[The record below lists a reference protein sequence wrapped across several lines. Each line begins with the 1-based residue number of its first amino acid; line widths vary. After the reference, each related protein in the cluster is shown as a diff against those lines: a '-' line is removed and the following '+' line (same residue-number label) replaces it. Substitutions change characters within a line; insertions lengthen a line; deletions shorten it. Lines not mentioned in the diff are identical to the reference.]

1 MVEINELE
9 NVKFNELER
18 KIYVLVCNLGCEII
32 KQILE
37 TQDKQ
42 IMETRNKKEYRHKGY
57 KKNTIK
63 TVMGEIEYKRAI
75 YVKDNKYTYL
85 LDDTL
90 QIETIGKISS
100 NLAELMLRTV
110 VNTVSY
116 RKGASDIKNLTNET
130 ISHQA
135 LQQLVWRI
143 GEKIE
148 EKEKQEIKLMKQ
160 EKLVAGTREVPALF
174 EEADRNMV

>member
-1 MVEINELE
+1 MLDVIE

-18 KIYVLVCNLGCEII
+18 KIYILVCNLGCELM

-37 TQDKQ
+37 IQDKRL
-42 IMETRNKKEYRHKGY
+42 METRNKKEYRHKGY

-75 YVKDNKYTYL
+75 YIKDNKYTYL

-100 NLAELMLRTV
+100 NLAELMLKTV

-135 LQQLVWRI
+135 LNQLVWKI

-148 EKEKQEIKLMKQ
+148 EKEKQEIKLLKA
-160 EKLVAGTREVPALF
+160 EKLIKGTREVPALF
-174 EEADRNMV
+174 EEADRYMV